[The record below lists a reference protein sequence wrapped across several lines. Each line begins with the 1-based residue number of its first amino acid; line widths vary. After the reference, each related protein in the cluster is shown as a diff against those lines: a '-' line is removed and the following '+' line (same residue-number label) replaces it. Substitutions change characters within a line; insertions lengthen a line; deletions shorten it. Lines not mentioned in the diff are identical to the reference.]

1 MAGSAEGQS
10 GMVSAYRGA
19 ASSLGTSFGVVVLG
33 AAISTVVLDFSTSSS
48 GQNPDPSALADGL
61 RTNGI
66 IGAIIAALAWLAF
79 SVAIKRGSRQLLP
92 ASAAN

>member
-1 MAGSAEGQS
+1 
-10 GMVSAYRGA
+10 MVSAYRGA

-33 AAISTVVLDFSTSSS
+33 AAISTVVLDFSTASS
-48 GQNPDPSALADGL
+48 GQIPDPNALADGL
-61 RTNGI
+61 RTNGF

-79 SVAIKRGSRQLLP
+79 TVAIKRGARQLLP